1 MERLKALQQVRAE
14 LGTARLV
21 AISKGESIEAIQS
34 FYEAGQRDF
43 GENRLPEVEAKRALL
58 PSDINWHF
66 IGSLQSKKV
75 PKVVGRFALIH
86 SVDSLDLAKKISQ
99 VSCEK
104 KVVSRIL
111 LQVNTSGEATKHG
124 FTPEAC
130 RAQFAEILALPSLEI
145 KGLMTMAPLTDDEMV
160 ILSCFSALSQL
171 FSELKAAYSLS
182 DFIELSM
189 GMSHDFRLAV
199 RCGATLVRIGSYL
212 FRR

>member
-1 MERLKALQQVRAE
+1 MERLKALQELRAE

-21 AISKGESIEAIQS
+21 AVSKGESREAIYA

-43 GENRLPEVEAKRALL
+43 GENRLPEVEEKRVLL
-58 PSDINWHF
+58 PADINWHF

-99 VSCEK
+99 VSSDK

-111 LQVNTSGEATKHG
+111 LQVNTSGEASKHG

-130 RAQFAEILALPSLEI
+130 RLHFAEILALPSIEV
-145 KGLMTMAPLTDDEMV
+145 KGLMTMAPLTEDEAV
-160 ILSCFSALSQL
+160 IQSCFSDLAQL
-171 FSELKAAYSLS
+171 FSELKATYSLAG
-182 DFIELSM
+182 FTELSM